1 MNRWVQIDRK
11 WWCQIQMFITK
22 GYVETETKSMFAKSS
37 IFSTHENIVN
47 LEMILCTILMLWI

>member
-22 GYVETETKSMFAKSS
+22 GYVEIETKIYIFAKTS
-37 IFSTHENIVN
+37 IFSTHDNLVN
-47 LEMILCTILMLWI
+47 LQVVLCKILML